1 MEKIKAKQ
9 LSLLRKAIQDFDMI
23 QEGDRVC
30 VGVSGGKDSLT
41 LLYLLASLRRF
52 YPQHFELEAVTL
64 TMGRND
70 PDYTSVIELCK
81 ELNVHHTLHET
92 QIGQIVFD
100 ERKEKNPCALCANLR
115 RGGVNSLAKELGCN
129 KVALGH
135 HMDDV
140 LESYMMSTLYEGRIY
155 TFSPVTY
162 LDRTDLYV
170 IRPMIYIEEKD
181 ITGFVN
187 QFGLEPV
194 PKTCEADGYTNRQY
208 MKELLLQL
216 QQKNRQVKSTLF
228 GAIRRSN
235 IPGWNSPKF

>member
-1 MEKIKAKQ
+1 M
-9 LSLLRKAIQDFDMI
+9 
-23 QEGDRVC
+23 
-30 VGVSGGKDSLT
+30 
-41 LLYLLASLRRF
+41 
-52 YPQHFELEAVTL
+52 
-64 TMGRND
+64 
-70 PDYTSVIELCK
+70 
-81 ELNVHHTLHET
+81 
-92 QIGQIVFD
+92 
-100 ERKEKNPCALCANLR
+100 
-115 RGGVNSLAKELGCN
+115 AKELGCN